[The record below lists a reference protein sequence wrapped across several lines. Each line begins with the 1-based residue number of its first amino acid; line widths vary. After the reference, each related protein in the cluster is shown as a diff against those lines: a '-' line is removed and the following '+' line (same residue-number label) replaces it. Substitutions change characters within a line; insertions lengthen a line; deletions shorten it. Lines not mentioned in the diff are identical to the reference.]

1 MPAEVAPVLWEEWI
15 DPARV
20 HDAFLD
26 ETHTFWLDA
35 GPAATTGWSWVGI
48 GEPAG
53 ADEIARVPL
62 DRTGADVIAAP
73 HPDTASEPA
82 RTVPAGPFRGGWVG
96 WQGYEP
102 GAAAAGAPV
111 APDDLP
117 AEGWMRVRT
126 LIAFDHAAERVWTL
140 AGDAAE
146 IARRVARSAVVLRTL
161 PVPVGATATARVS
174 AEAYS
179 DLIAECREA
188 IGRGEAYL
196 LCLTTRFTVDGE
208 IDPVAAHA
216 ALRVASPSHHGG
228 LIRTGDVS
236 LVSASPERFLEV
248 AGGIVRTHPIK
259 GTRPRG
265 TSAETDARLA
275 EELAADPKERAE
287 NVMIVDLMRN
297 DLSRVCDPATVTVER
312 LLDVESYATVHQ
324 LVSTVAGR
332 PRPGATVGDLW
343 AAAFPAGSMTG
354 APKLSAMT
362 TLHDL
367 EIAAR
372 GAFSGC
378 FGWVGEDGRL
388 DLAMTIRTVVT
399 HPGGAY
405 VGAGG
410 GITWASV
417 ASAEVAE
424 VALKASTPL
433 RAIGARL
440 PEDWASRGPVT

>member
-20 HDAFLD
+20 HAAFLD

-35 GPAATTGWSWVGI
+35 GPAATSGWSWVGA
-48 GEPAG
+48 GAPAG
-53 ADEIARVPL
+53 SDEIARVPL
-62 DRTGADVIAAP
+62 DLTGADVVAA
-73 HPDTASEPA
+73 HPDAASEAA
-82 RTVPAGPFRGGWVG
+82 RSVPAGPFRRGWVG
-96 WQGYEP
+96 WRGYEP
-102 GAAAAGAPV
+102 GAAAAGAPT

-117 AEGWMRVRT
+117 AEAWMRVRT
-126 LIAFDHAAERVWTL
+126 LIAFDHAAGRVWTV
-140 AGDAAE
+140 AGDAGE
-146 IARRVARSAVVLRTL
+146 VARRVERTPVVVQTRAVTVT
-161 PVPVGATATARVS
+161 ATATARVS
-174 AEAYS
+174 AEAYGG
-179 DLIAECREA
+179 LIADCREA

-216 ALRVASPSHHGG
+216 ALRAASPSHHGG
-228 LIRTGDVS
+228 LIRTGDVA
-236 LVSASPERFLEV
+236 LVSASPERFLDV
-248 AGGIVRTHPIK
+248 SDGIVRTHPIK

-265 TSAETDARLA
+265 TTAERDTALA
-275 EELAADPKERAE
+275 DELRADPKERAE

-343 AAAFPAGSMTG
+343 ASAFPAGSMTG
-354 APKLSAMT
+354 APKLSAMSI
-362 TLHDL
+362 LHDL
-367 EIAAR
+367 EAAAR

-399 HPGGAY
+399 HAGGAY
-405 VGAGG
+405 VSAGG

-417 ASAEVAE
+417 AAAEVAE

-440 PEDWASRGPVT
+440 PEDWVSRGPVT